1 MLNFKNMKDKLFY
14 DPTGQILISA
24 IFGLALSFMFVRVC
38 KDNCV
43 VYYAPKIEDIQDKV
57 FKIDETCYVYK
68 STPTKCNEKPLENYN
83 QNITP
88 ENLLK
93 SENVLNKLFS

>member
-1 MLNFKNMKDKLFY
+1 MLNFKNIKNKLFY

-38 KDNCV
+38 KDNCI
-43 VYYAPKIEDIQDKV
+43 VYYAPNVEDIQDKV

-68 STPTKCNEKPLENYN
+68 SIPTKCNEKPLENYN
-83 QNITP
+83 INIKP

-93 SENVLNKLFS
+93 SENISNKLFS